1 MKERIEKLKMV
12 SKEKTRRKM
21 KDFKNERVSRKVKL
35 NIGSGCE
42 KKRRCK
48 EEERGVERRQRD
60 TNRDKGN
67 ENRGGRV

>member
-1 MKERIEKLKMV
+1 MV

-42 KKRRCK
+42 KKEDVKRKSEEQRGDREIRIEIK
-48 EEERGVERRQRD
+48 EMKTEGEECEETDRG
-60 TNRDKGN
+60 
-67 ENRGGRV
+67 